1 MEQNDLMIRFNW
13 YEYPH
18 RLVIVSVWEDQTFAL
33 SIAQL
38 QLRGQRAQ
46 GCPLLVL
53 SPGSPPQSCLR
64 VQLREDCTTPL
75 QPPSAGR
82 AAENH
87 QDLPETFAP
96 AMLMGGNEVT

>member
-1 MEQNDLMIRFNW
+1 MNILTDWLLYLSGRTR
-13 YEYPH
+13 H
-18 RLVIVSVWEDQTFAL
+18 SAAL

-82 AAENH
+82 VAENH

-96 AMLMGGNEVT
+96 FMLTGGNEVT